1 MIRGTERLQTEV
13 FVLPLRAILDDVR
26 QELQH
31 SSRTAD
37 REAMSAALQYEPH
50 DPVAEARARYR
61 GELSEI
67 AAELASELG
76 YAPGSLRSAEATDA
90 ARAADVSDLLVVARI
105 LA

>member
-1 MIRGTERLQTEV
+1 LSQ
-13 FVLPLRAILDDVR
+13 RAILDDVR

-31 SSRTAD
+31 RGRTAD
-37 REAMSAALQYEPH
+37 REAMSAALQYERH

-67 AAELASELG
+67 VAELAAELG
-76 YAPGSLRSAEATDA
+76 YAPGSLRNAEAVDPAT
-90 ARAADVSDLLVVARI
+90 AADVSDLLVVARL